1 MKIPNRLAWVPMV
14 AVTAVLLS
22 ILVFLYAKTQSFDES
37 DHFEDIAVL
46 RHLKQLDAQW
56 ELDVLKSRIGINAHY
71 DALADHQGEMIRL
84 IEQLESGARTRK
96 NEAFVIPEDKLTAL
110 HRAIEDKAVLIEQ
123 FKSNNSVL
131 RNSLAFLPT
140 AAEDVQQSLGPGRGA
155 AQPALRQLSASVNQL
170 LLTSMLYSQSPTG
183 DKGAEIQAELNRLGS
198 GPHLAPDI
206 GDRLGIFRAH
216 IQTILRGQQA
226 VNDLLAGI
234 AAVPTGK
241 LLDETSHAF
250 TVEQQHAGVEGARYH
265 RYLMIFSV
273 VLVALLLYA
282 AVDLLRSHST
292 IQRVNQEL
300 QGANE
305 TLEQRVQERTIALH
319 ASETQL
325 HQITDTVPALIA
337 YIDAGQRFRF
347 HNLAYEERFGLRH
360 DQIHGKTMREMMDSD
375 LYEKERHKIEEALS
389 GYAAQYDRVQETA
402 DGQVRDYVMQYFPR
416 YGEGDDEGKVL
427 GFYSLGTDV
436 TALKRV
442 DRMKSEFVSTVS
454 HELRTPLTSIRG
466 SLGLIVGGVAG
477 ELPPMAKNLVGIA
490 TSNCERLIRLINDI
504 LDSEKIESG
513 KMRFDLQIVELQPLL
528 AQVLTANEGFAGQH
542 NVKLALEAQADAV
555 KVNIDSDRLTQV
567 VTNLLSNAVKFAPA
581 ESCVR
586 VRLLCSNKR
595 VRVEVADSGPGIPEE
610 FRKRIFQKFS
620 QADTSDTRQKGGTGL
635 GLNIS
640 RAIVE
645 RMDGSMGFTTQT
657 GVGTVFYF
665 ELPEAVAPPV
675 QEASVD
681 ENRPRDG
688 TPPRPLI
695 LVCEDDPDI
704 ARLINLMLEKGG
716 FDSDMVYRASQAM
729 EQVVR
734 RPYAAMTVD
743 LGLPDQDGIS
753 LIRSLRHE
761 DRTRE
766 LPIVVVSANAEAG
779 ELQFN
784 NQPLAVSTWLEKPI
798 DENLLIL
805 SLQRAIANMAEGR
818 PRILHVEDDL
828 DIQRIAA
835 TIAQDF
841 ATFEFA
847 SSLQEA
853 REQLGKHHYDLVLL
867 DLTLKDG
874 SGWELLG
881 TIEALNPAPPV
892 VVFSA
897 SDVAG
902 PESQRVE
909 AVLMKSHTSNDQLLH
924 TLQRVLDESLWG
936 TVHPPL
942 AMDPPPSRLTGV

>member
-1 MKIPNRLAWVPMV
+1 VKAPRQLAWVPMA

-22 ILVFLYAKTQSFDES
+22 ILFFLYAKTQSFDES
-37 DHFEDIAVL
+37 HYFEDIAVL

-56 ELDVLKSRIGINAHY
+56 ELDVLKSRIGINTHY
-71 DALADHQGEMIRL
+71 DALADNQGEMARL
-84 IEQLESGARTRK
+84 MEQLQSNADAHKHDTPAQAG
-96 NEAFVIPEDKLTAL
+96 KLAAL
-110 HRAIEDKAVLIEQ
+110 QRAVQDKAVLIEQ

-140 AAEDVQQSLGPGRGA
+140 AAEDVQQSLVPGGGG
-155 AQPALRQLSASVNQL
+155 AQPAFRQTSVGVNRL
-170 LLTSMLYSQSPTG
+170 LLASMLYSQSPTG
-183 DKGAEIQAELNRLGS
+183 DRGAEIQEELSRLEG
-198 GPHLAPDI
+198 GLHLVSPGIRA
-206 GDRLGIFRAH
+206 RLDIFRAH
-216 IQTILRGQQA
+216 IQTILREQKT
-226 VNDLLAGI
+226 VNDLLVGI

-241 LLDETSHAF
+241 LLEEASDTLTA
-250 TVEQQHAGVEGARYH
+250 EQQSAGAEGERYH
-265 RYLMIFSV
+265 RYLMIFSA

-282 AVDLLRSHST
+282 AVDLLSSHST
-292 IQRVNQEL
+292 IQRVNEEL
-300 QGANE
+300 KGANE
-305 TLEQRVQERTIALH
+305 TLEQRVRERTMALD

-337 YIDAGQRFRF
+337 YIDAEQRFQF
-347 HNLAYEERFGLRH
+347 YNLAYEERFGLKRE
-360 DQIHGKTMREMMDSD
+360 QIHGKTMREMMGRE
-375 LYEKERHKIEEALS
+375 LYEKERGKIEEALD
-389 GYAAQYDRVQETA
+389 GYAAQYDRTQASA
-402 DGQVRDYVMQYFPR
+402 DGQQRDYVMQYFPR
-416 YGEGDDEGKVL
+416 YGEGEDEGKVL

-436 TALKRV
+436 TELKRI

-513 KMRFDLQIVELQPLL
+513 KMRFDMQVIELAPLL
-528 AQVLTANEGFAGQH
+528 AQVLVANEGFAGQH
-542 NVKLALEAQADAV
+542 KVKLALDVQAEGI
-555 KVNIDSDRLTQV
+555 KVSVDSDRLTQAI
-567 VTNLLSNAVKFAPA
+567 TNLISNAVKFSPA
-581 ESCVR
+581 ESWVY
-586 VRLLCSNKR
+586 VRLLCNARR

-645 RMDGSMGFTTQT
+645 RMNGSVGFTSQT

-665 ELPEAVAPPV
+665 ELPEAFALPV
-675 QEASVD
+675 EETRID
-681 ENRPRDG
+681 ESKTRAG
-688 TPPRPLI
+688 APPRPLI

-704 ARLINLMLEKGG
+704 AHLIKLMLDKGG
-716 FDSDMVYRASQAM
+716 FESDMVYRAAQAM
-729 EQVVR
+729 EQVVK

-743 LGLPDQDGIS
+743 LGLPDLDGIS
-753 LIRSLRHE
+753 LIRALRLE
-761 DRTRE
+761 ERTRE

-779 ELQFN
+779 ELEFN

-798 DENLLIL
+798 DENKLIL

-835 TIAQDF
+835 AIAQDF

-847 SSLQEA
+847 GSLQEA

-874 SGWELLG
+874 SGWELLD

-897 SDVAG
+897 SDAVALDS
-902 PESQRVE
+902 ERVE
-909 AVLMKSHTSNDQLLH
+909 AVLVKAHTSNDQLLR

-936 TVHPPL
+936 TVHPTL
-942 AMDPPPSRLTGV
+942 SV

>member
-1 MKIPNRLAWVPMV
+1 VKKKNRLAWVPMA
-14 AVTAVLLS
+14 AVSAVLLS

-37 DHFEDIAVL
+37 HYFEDIAVL
-46 RHLKQLDAQW
+46 RHLQQLDAQG
-56 ELDVLKSRIGINAHY
+56 ESDVLKSRIGINTHY
-71 DALADHQGEMIRL
+71 DALAGNQGEVARL
-84 IEQLESGARTRK
+84 MEQLQSDADTHKHDESGQAGRL
-96 NEAFVIPEDKLTAL
+96 AAL
-110 HRAIEDKAVLIEQ
+110 QRAIQEKTALIEQ

-140 AAEDVQQSLGPGRGA
+140 AAADVQQSLGRSGSA
-155 AQPALRQLSASVNQL
+155 AQPVFRQLSAGVNRL
-170 LLTSMLYSQSPTG
+170 LLASMLYSQSPTG
-183 DKGAEIQAELNRLGS
+183 DRGAEIQGELSQLETGL
-198 GPHLAPDI
+198 HLVPADI
-206 GDRLGIFRAH
+206 RDGLDIFRSH
-216 IQTILRGQQA
+216 VQTVLREQKR
-226 VNDLLAGI
+226 VNELLVGI
-234 AAVPTGK
+234 SSAPTGK
-241 LLDETSHAF
+241 LLDDANDAL
-250 TVEQQHAGVEGARYH
+250 TVEQQQAEAEGERYG
-265 RYLMIFSV
+265 RYLLIFSA

-282 AVDLLRSHST
+282 AIDLINSHSV
-292 IQRVNQEL
+292 IRRVNEEL
-300 QGANE
+300 VGANE
-305 TLEQRVQERTIALH
+305 TLEQRVQDRTMALN

-337 YIDAGQRFRF
+337 YIDAEQRFQF
-347 HNLAYEERFGLRH
+347 YNLAYEERFGLKRE
-360 DQIHGKTMREMMDSD
+360 QIHGKTMREMMGDE
-375 LYEKERHKIEEALS
+375 LYETERGKIEEALA
-389 GYAAQYDRVQETA
+389 GYAAQYDRVQQTA
-402 DGQVRDYVMQYFPR
+402 DGQLRDYVMQYFPR
-416 YGEGDDEGKVL
+416 YGEGEDEGKVL

-436 TALKRV
+436 TELKRV
-442 DRMKSEFVSTVS
+442 DRMKSEFVSNVS

-466 SLGLIVGGVAG
+466 SLGLIAGGVAG
-477 ELPPMAKNLVGIA
+477 ELPPMAKNLIGIA

-513 KMRFDLQIVELQPLL
+513 KMRFDMQQVELQTLL
-528 AQVLTANEGFAGQH
+528 AQALSANEGFAGQH
-542 NVKLALEAQADAV
+542 KVKLALEAPADV
-555 KVNIDSDRLTQV
+555 VRVHVDSDRLTQV
-567 VTNLLSNAVKFAPA
+567 VTNLLSNAVKFSPP

-586 VRLLCSNKR
+586 VRVLGEGSGR
-595 VRVEVADSGPGIPEE
+595 IRVEVADSGPGIPEE

-645 RMDGSMGFTTQT
+645 RMGGSMGFTTQT
-657 GVGTVFYF
+657 GVGTVFF
-665 ELPEAVAPPV
+665 FDLPEAAALPV
-675 QEASVD
+675 QAPRIAED
-681 ENRPRDG
+681 QGRDG
-688 TPPRPLI
+688 PARPLI

-704 ARLINLMLEKGG
+704 ARLINLMLDKGG
-716 FDSDMVYRASQAM
+716 FDSDMVYRAAQAM

-743 LGLPDQDGIS
+743 LGLPDLDGIS

-761 DRTRE
+761 ERTRE

-779 ELQFN
+779 ELEFN

-835 TIAQDF
+835 AIAQDF

-847 SSLQEA
+847 GTLQEA

-874 SGWELLG
+874 SGWELLDA
-881 TIEALNPAPPV
+881 IEALNPAPPV

-897 SDVAG
+897 TDVAAM
-902 PESQRVE
+902 ESQRVE
-909 AVLMKSHTSNDQLLH
+909 AVLVKAHTSNEALLR
-924 TLQRVLDESLWG
+924 TLQRVLDESEWG

-942 AMDPPPSRLTGV
+942 SI

>member
-1 MKIPNRLAWVPMV
+1 MA

-37 DHFEDIAVL
+37 HYFEDIAML
-46 RHLKQLDAQW
+46 RQLKQLDAQW
-56 ELDVLKSRIGINAHY
+56 ELDVLKSRIGINTHY
-71 DALADHQGEMIRL
+71 DALADNQGGMARL
-84 IEQLESGARTRK
+84 MEDMQADVDTHKHAASGQGARL
-96 NEAFVIPEDKLTAL
+96 AAL
-110 HRAIEDKAVLIEQ
+110 QRAIEDKTALIEQ
-123 FKSNNSVL
+123 FKSHNSVL

-140 AAEDVQQSLGPGRGA
+140 ASDDVLQALGPVRGA
-155 AQPALRQLSASVNQL
+155 AQPALRQVSASVNSL
-170 LLTSMLYSQSPTG
+170 LLASMLYSQSPTG
-183 DKGAEIQAELNRLGS
+183 DKGAEIQEELSRLES
-198 GPHLAPDI
+198 GLHLLPSAI
-206 GDRLGIFRAH
+206 QDRLGIFRAH
-216 IQTILRGQQA
+216 VQTVLREQKL
-226 VNDLLAGI
+226 VNEHLLAI
-234 AAVPTGK
+234 AAVPTSK
-241 LLDETSHAF
+241 LLDEASDA
-250 TVEQQHAGVEGARYH
+250 VAREQQSAGAEGERYG
-265 RYLMIFSV
+265 RFLLIFSAA
-273 VLVALLLYA
+273 LVALLLYA
-282 AVDLLRSHST
+282 AVDLIRSHTT
-292 IQRVNQEL
+292 IQHVNEEL
-300 QGANE
+300 KGANE
-305 TLEQRVQERTIALH
+305 TLEQRVKERTLALH

-337 YIDAGQRFRF
+337 YIDADQRFQF
-347 HNLAYEERFGLRH
+347 HNLAYEERFGLKPE
-360 DQIHGKTMREMMDSD
+360 QIHGKTMREMMGKE
-375 LYEKERHKIEEALS
+375 LYEKERVKIEEALA
-389 GYAAQYDRVQETA
+389 GYAAEYDRVQPTV
-402 DGQVRDYVMQYFPR
+402 DGQMHDYVMQYFPR
-416 YGEGDDEGKVL
+416 YGEGEDEGKVL

-466 SLGLIVGGVAG
+466 SLGLIAGGVAG
-477 ELPPMAKNLVGIA
+477 ELPAMAKNLVGIA

-513 KMRFDLQIVELQPLL
+513 KMRFDMQTIELAPLL
-528 AQVLTANEGFAGQH
+528 AQILMANEGFASQH
-542 NVKLALEAQADAV
+542 KVKLALDIQAEGV
-555 KVNIDSDRLTQV
+555 KVNVDSDRLTQAA
-567 VTNLLSNAVKFAPA
+567 TNLISNAVKFSPA
-581 ESCVR
+581 ESFVYI
-586 VRLLCSNKR
+586 RLLCKDRR

-645 RMDGSMGFTTQT
+645 RMNGSVGFTSQT

-665 ELPEAVAPPV
+665 ELPEAAAAPAEEVAAPANKTRHNGP
-675 QEASVD
+675 A
-681 ENRPRDG
+681 
-688 TPPRPLI
+688 RPLI
-695 LVCEDDPDI
+695 LVCEDDRDI
-704 ARLINLMLEKGG
+704 AHLIKLMLDKGG
-716 FDSDMVYRASQAM
+716 FDCDLVHRADQAM

-734 RPYAAMTVD
+734 RSYAAMTVD
-743 LGLPDQDGIS
+743 LGLPDLDGIS
-753 LIRSLRHE
+753 LIRSLRRE
-761 DRTRE
+761 ERTRS

-779 ELQFN
+779 ELEFN

-798 DENLLIL
+798 DENKLIL

-847 SSLQEA
+847 GTLHEA
-853 REQLGKHHYDLVLL
+853 REQLDKHHYDLVLL

-874 SGWELLG
+874 SGWELLD

-897 SDVAG
+897 SDTVSK
-902 PESQRVE
+902 ESDRVE
-909 AVLMKSHTSNDQLLH
+909 AVLVKAYTSNDQLLR

-942 AMDPPPSRLTGV
+942 SESLPASRFAGG

>member
-1 MKIPNRLAWVPMV
+1 VKKPNRLAWVPMV

-22 ILVFLYAKTQSFDES
+22 ILAFLYVKSQSFDSS
-37 DHFEDIAVL
+37 DYFEDIAVL

-56 ELDVLKSRIGINAHY
+56 ELDVLKSRIGINRHY
-71 DALADHQGEMIRL
+71 DALADNQGEMARL
-84 IEQLESGARTRK
+84 MEQLLSEADAHKHDTSAHGA
-96 NEAFVIPEDKLTAL
+96 KLAEL
-110 HRAIEDKAVLIEQ
+110 QRAVQEKAVLIEQ

-131 RNSLAFLPT
+131 RNSLTFLPT
-140 AAEDVQQSLGPGRGA
+140 AAQDIQQSFGPGRGG
-155 AQPALRQLSASVNQL
+155 AQPASEGIAAGVNEL
-170 LLTSMLYSQSPTG
+170 LLASMLYSQNPT
-183 DKGAEIQAELNRLGS
+183 DDRATEIQSGLSRLEG
-198 GPHLAPDI
+198 GLRNVRTDVR
-206 GDRLGIFRAH
+206 DRLDIFRTH
-216 IQTILRGQQA
+216 IQTILREQKI
-226 VNDLLAGI
+226 VNELLAGI

-241 LLDETSHAF
+241 LIDEIGDAATL
-250 TVEQQHAGVEGARYH
+250 EQQNSGLDGERYH
-265 RYLMIFSV
+265 RYLLIFSV

-282 AVDLLRSHST
+282 AVDLLSSHST
-292 IQRVNQEL
+292 IQRVNEEL
-300 QGANE
+300 KGANE
-305 TLEQRVQERTIALH
+305 TLEQRVQERTLALH

-337 YIDAGQRFRF
+337 YIDAEQRFQF
-347 HNLAYEERFGLRH
+347 HNLAYEERFGVKSG
-360 DQIHGKTMREMMDSD
+360 QVQGKTMREMMGKE
-375 LYEKERHKIEEALS
+375 LYEKERGKIEEALA
-389 GYAAQYDRVQETA
+389 GYAAEYDRVQQTA
-402 DGQVRDYVMQYFPR
+402 DGQMRDYVMQYFPR
-416 YGEGDDEGKVL
+416 YGEGEDEGKVL

-513 KMRFDLQIVELQPLL
+513 KMRFDMQTVELAPLL
-528 AQVLTANEGFAGQH
+528 AQILVANEGFADQH
-542 NVKLALEAQADAV
+542 KVKLALDIQTQG
-555 KVNIDSDRLTQV
+555 VNVSVDSDRLTQAA
-567 VTNLLSNAVKFAPA
+567 TNLISNAVKFSPA
-581 ESCVR
+581 DSFVYI
-586 VRLLCSNKR
+586 RLMCRDRR

-645 RMDGSMGFTTQT
+645 RMNGSVGFTSQT

-675 QEASVD
+675 AETGNGESKAKH
-681 ENRPRDG
+681 NGPA
-688 TPPRPLI
+688 RPLI
-695 LVCEDDPDI
+695 LVCEDDQDI
-704 ARLINLMLEKGG
+704 AHLIKLMLDKGG
-716 FDSDMVYRASQAM
+716 FESDMVYRAAQAM

-743 LGLPDQDGIS
+743 LGLPDLDGIS
-753 LIRSLRHE
+753 LIRSLRRE
-761 DRTRE
+761 ERTRD

-779 ELQFN
+779 ELEFN

-798 DENLLIL
+798 DENKLIL

-847 SSLQEA
+847 GSLQEA
-853 REQLGKHHYDLVLL
+853 REQLDKHHYDLVLL

-874 SGWELLG
+874 SGWELLD

-897 SDVAG
+897 SDTVSK
-902 PESQRVE
+902 ESDRVE
-909 AVLMKSHTSNDQLLH
+909 AVLVKAYTSNDQLLR

-936 TVHPPL
+936 TVHPL
-942 AMDPPPSRLTGV
+942 LSESPPSRLTGV

>member
-1 MKIPNRLAWVPMV
+1 VKKTNRLAWVPMA

-37 DHFEDIAVL
+37 HYFEDIAVL

-56 ELDVLKSRIGINAHY
+56 ELDVLKSRIGINTHY
-71 DALADHQGEMIRL
+71 DALADNQGEMARL
-84 IEQLESGARTRK
+84 MEQLQSDKDAHQHDASGR
-96 NEAFVIPEDKLTAL
+96 VDKLAAL
-110 HRAIEDKAVLIEQ
+110 QRAVQDKAQLIEQ
-123 FKSNNSVL
+123 FKSHNSVL

-155 AQPALRQLSASVNQL
+155 AQPAFQPISAGVSRL
-170 LLTSMLYSQSPTG
+170 LLASMLYSQSPTG
-183 DKGAEIQAELNRLGS
+183 EKGVEIHDELGRLEGTLQ
-198 GPHLAPDI
+198 LAPPGI
-206 GDRLGIFRAH
+206 RDRLGIFRAH
-216 IQTILRGQQA
+216 VQAILREQKT
-226 VNDLLAGI
+226 VNELLAGI
-234 AAVPTGK
+234 SLVPTGK
-241 LLDETSHAF
+241 LLDDASDAL
-250 TVEQQHAGVEGARYH
+250 TVEQQQAGVEGERYG
-265 RYLMIFSV
+265 RYLLIFSA

-282 AVDLLRSHST
+282 AVDLLRSHAT
-292 IQRVNQEL
+292 IQRVNEEL
-300 QGANE
+300 KGANE
-305 TLEQRVQERTIALH
+305 TLEQRVQERTLALH

-325 HQITDTVPALIA
+325 HQITDSVPALIA
-337 YIDAGQRFRF
+337 YIDADQRFQF
-347 HNLAYEERFGLRH
+347 HNLAYEERFGLKRE
-360 DQIHGKTMREMMDSD
+360 QIHGKTMRQMMGHE
-375 LYEKERHKIEEALS
+375 LYEKERGKIQEALA
-389 GYAAQYDRVQETA
+389 GYAAEYDRIQESA
-402 DGQVRDYVMQYFPR
+402 DGQMHDYVMQYFPR
-416 YGEGDDEGKVL
+416 YGEGEDEGKVL

-477 ELPPMAKNLVGIA
+477 DLPPMAKNLVGIA

-513 KMRFDLQIVELQPLL
+513 KMRFDMQVTELAPLL
-528 AQVLTANEGFAGQH
+528 AQVLVANEGFADQH
-542 NVKLALEAQADAV
+542 KVKLALDIQAEGV
-555 KVNIDSDRLTQV
+555 MVSVDSDRLTQAA
-567 VTNLLSNAVKFAPA
+567 TNLISNAVKFSPA
-581 ESCVR
+581 ESFVYI
-586 VRLLCSNKR
+586 RLLCSNRR

-645 RMDGSMGFTTQT
+645 RMGGSVGFTSQT

-665 ELPEAVAPPV
+665 ELPEAMARPV
-675 QEASVD
+675 EEARVD
-681 ENRPRDG
+681 ETKTKAG
-688 TPPRPLI
+688 AALRPLI

-704 ARLINLMLEKGG
+704 AHLIKLMLDKGG
-716 FDSDMVYRASQAM
+716 FDSDMVYRAAQAM
-729 EQVVR
+729 EQVVK

-743 LGLPDQDGIS
+743 LGLPDLDGIS
-753 LIRSLRHE
+753 LIRKLRME
-761 DRTRE
+761 ERTRE

-779 ELQFN
+779 ELEFN

-798 DENLLIL
+798 DENKLIL

-835 TIAQDF
+835 AIAQDF

-847 SSLQEA
+847 ASLREA

-874 SGWELLG
+874 SGWELLD
-881 TIEALNPAPPV
+881 TIEDLNPAPPV

-897 SDVAG
+897 SDAVALD
-902 PESQRVE
+902 SDRVE
-909 AVLMKSHTSNDQLLH
+909 AVLVKAHTSNDQLLR

-942 AMDPPPSRLTGV
+942 SV